1 MFRHVGIVV
10 NDIEKQLYFY
20 KDLLD
25 LDILY
30 HEIESGYFLNKILKT
45 NKSVIDIY
53 KLGKNNRTIVELLKY
68 QNKDTKVKNNKS
80 LSINGISHF
89 AVTVSDLDF
98 LYKKLLNEKI
108 EFLSKPEIN
117 ESKTHKVCFCRDYE
131 NNFIELVE
139 EL

>member
-10 NDIEKQLYFY
+10 NDIERQLYFY
-20 KDLLD
+20 KDLLG
-25 LDILY
+25 LNILY
-30 HEIESGYFLNKILKT
+30 HEIENGDFLNKILKAD
-45 NKSVIDIY
+45 KSVIDIY
-53 KLGKNNRTIVELLKY
+53 KLGKDNKTIVELLKY
-68 QNKDTKVKNNKS
+68 QNKDSKVKKKI

-89 AVTVSDLDF
+89 AITVSDLDF

>member
-20 KDLLD
+20 KYLLG

-68 QNKDTKVKNNKS
+68 QNKDTKVKKKS

-89 AVTVSDLDF
+89 AITVSDIDF
-98 LYKKLLNEKI
+98 LYKNLSNEI

-117 ESKTHKVCFCRDYE
+117 ESKTHKVCFCKDFE